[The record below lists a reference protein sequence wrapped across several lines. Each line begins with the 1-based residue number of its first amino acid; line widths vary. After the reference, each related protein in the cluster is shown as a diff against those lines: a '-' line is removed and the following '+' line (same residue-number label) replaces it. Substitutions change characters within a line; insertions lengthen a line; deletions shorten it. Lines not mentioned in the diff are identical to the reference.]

1 MHLTRKETRDCL
13 GKEENSRRA
22 TRKAVKDKKD
32 ESGQVYDELERK
44 HH

>member
-13 GKEENSRRA
+13 GKEGNS
-22 TRKAVKDKKD
+22 RKAVKDKKD
-32 ESGQVYDELERK
+32 ESGRVHDEIERK